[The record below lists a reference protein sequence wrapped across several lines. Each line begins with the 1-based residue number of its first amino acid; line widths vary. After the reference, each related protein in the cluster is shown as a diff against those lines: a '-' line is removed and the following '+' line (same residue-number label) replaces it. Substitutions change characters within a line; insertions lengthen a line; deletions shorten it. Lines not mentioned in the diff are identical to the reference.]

1 MILRVEIE
9 VNEMSNDRLCILNRD
24 GQVLLVEVAE
34 DGHSLVLT
42 KRKLIAKQESAK
54 VRPRRD
60 GGSDS
65 VRRPINEVK
74 RAA

>member
-1 MILRVEIE
+1 
-9 VNEMSNDRLCILNRD
+9 MSSDSLCILNRD

-42 KRKLIAKQESAK
+42 KRKLTAQRDSEKL
-54 VRPRRD
+54 RRHPA
-60 GGSDS
+60 GSDS
-65 VRRPINEVK
+65 ARRPSNQVK